1 MCLAFYMHTK
11 KLFLLA
17 ATIAALP
24 AVVWADP
31 IAPFGPASAYNLFA
45 VGSSTLA
52 GNVTT
57 GADVGGRVAAA
68 GTVTSTSG
76 GSTIGSSIVNDSFGS
91 GLTNAIVTAGGVTSG
106 STFFVNGGGNV
117 STPNNNGTIDFND
130 GGHRVVTNSPGIDF
144 DTLRSLLQSET
155 AVLAGMA
162 QTGIVRAGNSSLGEN
177 PSWLVLQGGPGVN
190 YFNLTAAQFATATLD
205 IEVPTGAT
213 VIINVAGT
221 SDTLGN
227 AIFVNGVQTHGDS
240 SLNEDILFNF
250 ASATSVDLS
259 NALDASVLAPY
270 ALLTDNNGQI
280 DGTFIAAQIDITGNG
295 EAHNVEFTG
304 MLPDPPAPVPEPG
317 TLALMGTG
325 LLSLAGALNRRI
337 RS

>member
-11 KLFLLA
+11 KLLLLA
-17 ATIAALP
+17 ATIGALP

-45 VGSSTLA
+45 VGSSTLS

-144 DTLRSLLQSET
+144 DTLRSSLQTET

-162 QTGIVRAGNSSLGEN
+162 QTGLVRAGNSSLGEN

-205 IEVPTGAT
+205 IKVPTGAT

-227 AIFVNGVQTHGDS
+227 AIFFNGVQTHGDIR
-240 SLNEDILFNF
+240 LNEDILFSF
-250 ASATSVDLS
+250 ASATTVDLS

-280 DGTFIAAQIDITGNG
+280 DGTFIAAQIDITRNG
-295 EAHNVEFTG
+295 EVHNVEFTG

-325 LLSLAGALNRRI
+325 LLSLAGAFNRRI